1 MRTSLKGG
9 ILQMRGKDA
18 VKFFTVVAVIAI
30 LTFLAFN
37 PKGTEIP
44 GIGTIPSA
52 YDIRQAADLKGG
64 IDAVLVPKDKDGKA
78 YAAKNEELNQAKS
91 VIEHRLDSKGVMDR
105 VVAVDQVKKRI
116 TVQIPLKKGTTIED
130 PGSTIDD
137 LGKMALLTFREID
150 ETKSASGT
158 TVPVSGDPIL
168 EGKNVKS
175 AKYQHNPQTGG
186 HDVALVLDSEGTKK
200 FADATAR
207 LIGKR
212 IGVYMDEMLL
222 SAPKVNV
229 AITDGQCVI
238 EGQSTLEEAVR
249 LAQDIQSGAM
259 PFKLAAESTSS
270 ISPILGANAL
280 SVGVTSGA
288 VAFILVCLFMLMF
301 YRLPG
306 ILACIALLGHT
317 VIQILFISWFNITM
331 SLPGIAGLILSIGM
345 GVDANVIIFERVKE
359 ELRNGKTLRS
369 AIDLGFKR
377 AFSAVLDSNITTLI
391 SAVVL
396 LYFGTGPIKSFAYT
410 LIVGVILNFLTAVT
424 ASRIMLKSVSGMNIA
439 KHKWL
444 YGVKGV
450 KEQND

>member
-1 MRTSLKGG
+1 
-9 ILQMRGKDA
+9 MRGKDA
-18 VKFFTVVAVIAI
+18 VKFFTVIAVIAI

-37 PKGTEIP
+37 PSGTEIP

-64 IDAVLVPKDKDGKA
+64 IDAVLAPKDKDGKA

-91 VIEHRLDSKGVMDR
+91 VIEHRLDAKGVMDR
-105 VVAVDQVKKRI
+105 VVTVDQAKKRI

-150 ETKSASGT
+150 ETKSATGQIT
-158 TVPVSGDPIL
+158 PVSGDPIL

-175 AKYQHNPQTGG
+175 AKYQQDPQDGS
-186 HDVALVLDSEGTKK
+186 HDVALKLDAEGTKK
-200 FADATAR
+200 FAEATAR
-207 LIGKR
+207 LINKR
-212 IGVYMDEMLL
+212 IGVFMDDMLL
-222 SAPKVNV
+222 SAPSVRV
-229 AITDGQCVI
+229 AITDGECVI
-238 EGQSTLEEAVR
+238 EGQDSLEEAVR

-270 ISPILGANAL
+270 ISPILGSNAL
-280 SVGVTSGA
+280 SVGVTSGV

-306 ILACIALLGHT
+306 VLACVALLGHT
-317 VIQILFISWFNITM
+317 VMQLLSISWLNLTM

-345 GVDANVIIFERVKE
+345 GVDANVIIFERIKE

-396 LYFGTGPIKSFAYT
+396 LNFGTGPIKSFAIT

-424 ASRIMLKSVSGMNIA
+424 ASRLMLKSVAGLNIA
-439 KHKWL
+439 KHRWL

>member
-1 MRTSLKGG
+1 
-9 ILQMRGKDA
+9 MRGKDA
-18 VKFFTVVAVIAI
+18 VKFFTVIAVIAI
-30 LTFLAFN
+30 LTYLAFAPN
-37 PKGTEIP
+37 GTEIP

-64 IDAVLVPKDKDGKA
+64 IDAVLAPKDKDGKA
-78 YAAKNEELNQAKS
+78 YAAKNDELNQAKS
-91 VIEHRLDSKGVMDR
+91 VIEHRLDAKGVMDR
-105 VVAVDQVKKRI
+105 VVTVDQVKKRI

-150 ETKSASGT
+150 ETKSATGQIA
-158 TVPVSGDPIL
+158 PVSGDPIL

-175 AKYQHNPQTGG
+175 AKYQQDPQDGS
-186 HDVALVLDSEGTKK
+186 HDVALKLDGEGTKK
-200 FADATAR
+200 FAEATAR
-207 LIGKR
+207 LINKR
-212 IGVYMDEMLL
+212 IGVFMDDMLL
-222 SAPKVNV
+222 SAPNVKV
-229 AITDGQCVI
+229 AITDGECVI
-238 EGQSTLEEAVR
+238 EGQDSLEEAVR

-259 PFKLAAESTSS
+259 PFKLEAESTSS
-270 ISPILGANAL
+270 ISPILGSNAL
-280 SVGVTSGA
+280 SVGITSGI
-288 VAFILVCLFMLMF
+288 VAFILVCLFMLIF

-306 ILACIALLGHT
+306 TLACIALLGHT
-317 VIQILFISWFNITM
+317 VIQLLFISWFNLTM

-369 AIDLGFKR
+369 AIDVGFKR

-391 SAVVL
+391 SAFVL

-424 ASRIMLKSVSGMNIA
+424 ASRIMLKSVAGLNIA
-439 KHKWL
+439 KHRWL

-450 KEQND
+450 KEQNG